1 MELENLT
8 REELI
13 ALINQQQKPKRSSK
27 VTDFKKRFKDS
38 DPYETVVQV
47 ISLKDFDELEKKN
60 LVKYFAAK
68 IKVRERKIKEAT
80 VELKQLS
87 LFEEE

>member
-1 MELENLT
+1 MELESLS

-27 VTDFKKRFKDS
+27 VADFKKRFEDS

-60 LVKYFAAK
+60 LVKHFASK
-68 IKVRERKIKEAT
+68 IKVRERKVKEEV
-80 VELKQLS
+80 VEVKQLS